1 MQKHLLKGDGPEP
14 SPLRFSHH
22 VPVGREIWGVHI
34 KVTGKFRECTVRRLH
49 IIAFPC
55 ECRGQE
61 DLPSC

>member
-49 IIAFPC
+49 IIAFP
-55 ECRGQE
+55 
-61 DLPSC
+61 